1 MGTYTIN
8 LKLTDSQGAF
18 NKYSFDLIIEDTVPV
33 ATSILVV
40 AAAVSE
46 AFSENLLASM
56 ENTPEWNWLDQFKL
70 AQAKGRSSPLPP
82 LTPKVKF

>member
-33 ATSILVV
+33 ETSILVV
-40 AAAVSE
+40 AATV
-46 AFSENLLASM
+46 SENLLALL
-56 ENTPEWNWLDQFKL
+56 ENTPEWNWLDQFKK
-70 AQAKGRSSPLPP
+70 A
-82 LTPKVKF
+82 

>member
-8 LKLTDSQGAF
+8 LKLTDSQGAL

-40 AAAVSE
+40 AAVV
-46 AFSENLLASM
+46 SENLLALL
-56 ENTPEWNWLDQFKL
+56 ENTPEWNWLDQFKK
-70 AQAKGRSSPLPP
+70 A
-82 LTPKVKF
+82 

>member
-40 AAAVSE
+40 AATV
-46 AFSENLLASM
+46 SENLLALL
-56 ENTPEWNWLDQFKL
+56 ENTPEWNWLDQFKK
-70 AQAKGRSSPLPP
+70 A
-82 LTPKVKF
+82 